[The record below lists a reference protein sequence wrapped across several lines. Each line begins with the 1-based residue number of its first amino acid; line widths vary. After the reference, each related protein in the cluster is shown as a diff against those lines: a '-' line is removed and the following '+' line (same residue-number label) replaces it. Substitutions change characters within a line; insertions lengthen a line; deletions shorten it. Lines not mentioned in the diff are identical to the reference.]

1 MISFAINNS
10 MFIQPRNTPESAW
23 IGHIPFAAWLVEN
36 MRPDILVELGTH
48 RGASYLAFCQA
59 IQACAAPTRCYAVDT
74 WQGDE
79 HAGEYG
85 DEVFLPLLDYHQRNY
100 ADFSSLMRMRFEEA
114 VEYFDDGTVDVL
126 HIDGLHTYEAVRG
139 DFETWKPKLSKRAVV
154 LFHDINVRERGFG
167 VWKYWEEMRTQYPS
181 FAFTHTHGLGVLL
194 VGPEQRQ
201 PLLNLCSLNTENG
214 DAVLANRLFDQLGKL
229 ISANIDIG
237 TLAREQ
243 GRLGGLIHEREV
255 TRDGLQRENGLL
267 RAEIAEFQAR
277 LDHRTSEYQ
286 AVLARNQELVS
297 SAEAEGVSDQL
308 RIELERIQSLLGE
321 KEAEA
326 QNLHGQLERSQSQLV
341 ESGADSQRLN
351 AALRESNAQLERMR
365 LSLSWRLMGPFRR
378 LRRMFG

>member
-10 MFIQPRNTPESAW
+10 MFMQPRNTPESAW
-23 IGHIPFAAWLVEN
+23 LGHIPFAAWLVES
-36 MRPDILVELGTH
+36 MRPEILVELGTH

-59 IQACAAPTRCYAVDT
+59 VQACAAPTRCYAVDT

-139 DFETWKPKLSKRAVV
+139 DFETWKAKLSRRSVV

-167 VWKYWEEMRTQYPS
+167 VWKYWDEIRSQYPS

-194 VGPEQRQ
+194 VGPEQPQALRD
-201 PLLNLCSLNTENG
+201 LCRLDTVNG
-214 DAVLANRLFDQLGKL
+214 EAVLGNRLFDQLGKL
-229 ISANIDIG
+229 IVANIDIG

-243 GRLGGLIHEREV
+243 GRLA
-255 TRDGLQRENGLL
+255 GLL
-267 RAEIAEFQAR
+267 NERDASCDALKQENDALHKVIQQEGDALRQQVVETQAH
-277 LDHRTSEYQ
+277 LDQRTSEYED
-286 AVLARNQELVS
+286 AMERNRELVT
-297 SAEAEGVSDQL
+297 SADAVGMLEQL
-308 RIELERIQSLLGE
+308 RAQLGHSQTRINE
-321 KEAEA
+321 KDIEA
-326 QNLHGQLERSQSQLV
+326 QKLNV
-341 ESGADSQRLN
+341 ELR
-351 AALRESNAQLERMR
+351 AATVELERMR
-365 LSLSWRLMGPFRR
+365 SSLSWRLMGPFRR
-378 LRRMFG
+378 MRRLLD

>member
-23 IGHIPFAAWLVEN
+23 LGHIPFAAWLVEI

-59 IQACAAPTRCYAVDT
+59 VQACAAPTRCYAVDT

-100 ADFSSLMRMRFEEA
+100 ADFSRLMRMRFEEA

-126 HIDGLHTYEAVRG
+126 HIDGLHTYEAVRN
-139 DFETWKPKLSKRAVV
+139 DFETWKAKLSRRAVV

-167 VWKYWEEMRTQYPS
+167 VWKYWDEIRSQYPS

-194 VGPEQRQ
+194 VGAEQPQ
-201 PLLNLCSLNTENG
+201 PLQDLCRLDTSNG
-214 DAVLANRLFDQLGKL
+214 DAVIGNRLFDQLGRL
-229 ISANIDIG
+229 ISANVDIG
-237 TLAREQ
+237 TLAREH
-243 GRLGGLIHEREV
+243 GRLAGLVHEREV
-255 TRDGLQRENGLL
+255 TRDALQQENEQLH
-267 RAEIAEFQAR
+267 AQFADAQAQ
-277 LDHRTSEYQ
+277 LEHRTREYQ
-286 AVLARNQELVS
+286 AVAAHNQELVS
-297 SAEAEGVSDQL
+297 SAEAVGLVEHL
-308 RIELERIQSLLGE
+308 R
-321 KEAEA
+321 
-326 QNLHGQLERSQSQLV
+326 GQLERSQSLLGEKDAEV
-341 ESGADSQRLN
+341 QRLST
-351 AALRESNAQLERMR
+351 ALRESTVELERMR
-365 LSLSWRLMGPFRR
+365 SSLSWRLMGPFRR